1 MSVQPVGA
9 GRALGG
15 AEPGGPAA
23 RARLRPLLVPVATAG
38 AVVLAAAFVGIASD
52 FPRPTELAG
61 IFALL
66 LAGLLAE
73 AYPMPVEKL
82 PTGSVSLADVFF
94 VGTALLFGAPEA
106 IFAAVAVRLA
116 IDVAQR
122 KPKVRLVY
130 NCAVYALSA
139 GAAGAAAAA
148 VGSETVAQLV
158 AQVLAAAAVY
168 YVVNVTLVAAAL
180 SRWNDDPFFPLLA
193 ATTYWTA
200 LPFAIMASGTL
211 MLAVLWERSPFLTLA
226 LVGPLLAVALYQR
239 SVTKAL
245 EATRLALTDGLTGLG
260 NQGHFHERLEHEL
273 DDAEARG
280 TTLSL
285 CLLDVDGMKRVN
297 DTLGHPVGDRLL
309 REVAAVLRHGGEAFR
324 VGGDEFAL
332 LLPRVDGEEAFR
344 TAETVIGRMSTIE
357 VAGRAEARVS
367 AGLVTFPSQCRER
380 SDLYR
385 SADQALY
392 ASKREGLNRVP
403 SVGGNVAEPMVP
415 PRAPSFLSE
424 ADESQEASR
433 RAKPAS
439 GG

>member
-15 AEPGGPAA
+15 TEPGGPAA
-23 RARLRPLLVPVATAG
+23 RARLRPLLVPVAAAG
-38 AVVLAAAFVGIASD
+38 TVVVAAAFLGVSAD
-52 FPRPTELAG
+52 VPRPSELAG

-66 LAGLLAE
+66 LAGLVAE

-94 VGTALLFGAPEA
+94 VGTALLFGTPEA
-106 IFAAVAVRLA
+106 ILAAVIVRLTV
-116 IDVAQR
+116 DLTQR
-122 KPKVRLVY
+122 KPKVRVVY

-139 GAAGAAAAA
+139 GAAGVAASA

-158 AQVLAAAAVY
+158 LQVLSAAAAY
-168 YVVNVTLVAAAL
+168 YVVNVTLVAGAL
-180 SRWNDDPFFPLLA
+180 SRWNGQSFLPLLS

-239 SVTKAL
+239 SVTKVL
-245 EATRLALTDGLTGLG
+245 VATRLALTDGLTGLG

-280 TTLSL
+280 TTLAL

-332 LLPRVDGEEAFR
+332 LLPRLDAEEALR
-344 TAETVIGRMSTIE
+344 TAETVVGRMSTIE
-357 VAGRAEARVS
+357 VAGRSEARVS
-367 AGLVTFPSQCRER
+367 AGLAVFPAHCRDR
-380 SDLYR
+380 SELYR
-385 SADQALY
+385 AADDALY
-392 ASKREGLNRVP
+392 ASKREGLNRVHVYRP
-403 SVGGNVAEPMVP
+403 DDRRPLSAAAEG
-415 PRAPSFLSE
+415 S
-424 ADESQEASR
+424 
-433 RAKPAS
+433 
-439 GG
+439 

>member
-15 AEPGGPAA
+15 TEPGGPAA
-23 RARLRPLLVPVATAG
+23 RARLRPLLVPVAAAG
-38 AVVLAAAFVGIASD
+38 IVVVAAGFLGVSAD
-52 FPRPTELAG
+52 LPRPSELAG

-73 AYPMPVEKL
+73 AYPLPVEKL

-94 VGTALLFGAPEA
+94 VGTALLFGTPEA
-106 IFAAVAVRLA
+106 ILAAVIVRLTV
-116 IDVAQR
+116 DLTQR
-122 KPKVRLVY
+122 KPKVRVVY

-139 GAAGAAAAA
+139 GAAGVAASA

-158 AQVLAAAAVY
+158 LQVLSAAAAY
-168 YVVNVTLVAAAL
+168 YVVNVTLVAGAL
-180 SRWNDDPFFPLLA
+180 SRWNGQSFLPLLS

-245 EATRLALTDGLTGLG
+245 VATRLALTDGLTGLG

-332 LLPRVDGEEAFR
+332 LLPRIDAEEALR
-344 TAETVIGRMSTIE
+344 TAETVVGRMSTIE
-357 VAGRAEARVS
+357 VAGRSEARVS
-367 AGLVTFPSQCRER
+367 AGLAIFPPHCRER
-380 SDLYR
+380 SELYR
-385 SADQALY
+385 AADDALY
-392 ASKREGLNRVP
+392 ASKREGLNRVHVYRP
-403 SVGGNVAEPMVP
+403 DDRRPLGA
-415 PRAPSFLSE
+415 A
-424 ADESQEASR
+424 AEAS
-433 RAKPAS
+433 
-439 GG
+439 